1 MTERL
6 RRLILVRHGETAG
19 QSSIRYYGVTDVP
32 LSDLGRRQVRVARDQ
47 IRSDVYDGVWASTLC
62 RSWESAR
69 IVAPGRPVH
78 LESDFREIDFGDWEG
93 LTKGEI
99 AERDPAGFARWE
111 SEGLEFAF
119 PGGESRDAF
128 RARVARGLDRLR
140 ATGVESALVAAHKGV
155 VRTLLELVSG
165 HTLDDGAPVLG
176 GVVRASRDP
185 GGTWFTGRRGSD
197 ASVSIPPS
205 GIPLRDA
212 SSPSGPTARSDQ
224 STP

>member
-1 MTERL
+1 MTLSPARVTLPPPEGGEHVTERL

-93 LTKGEI
+93 LTKEEI

-119 PGGESRDAF
+119 PAE
-128 RARVARGLDRLR
+128 RAATRSAPASLEGSTGCAR
-140 ATGVESALVAAHKGV
+140 
-155 VRTLLELVSG
+155 
-165 HTLDDGAPVLG
+165 
-176 GVVRASRDP
+176 RASSRP
-185 GGTWFTGRRGSD
+185 WSRRT
-197 ASVSIPPS
+197 
-205 GIPLRDA
+205 RA
-212 SSPSGPTARSDQ
+212 SSGRCSS
-224 STP
+224 S